1 VVLNFDQGAL
11 APSAILRYQGS
22 GRRYFL
28 TFASFVRLFLSFM
41 TSSRLW
47 RVPTVA
53 CRRLLPLAICGY
65 CTAMQKIALV
75 SIMLAAASGAPA
87 QAQDS
92 FVPRLLAAKHDYL
105 QALEVCLRRVIS
117 ASPTVTVKPEHIA
130 KGAIKTCLK
139 KDAAVRAT
147 RKRVYAFPSVDNFM
161 AGTDDKIFDFSVGL
175 ATVHIA
181 SRESR

>member
-1 VVLNFDQGAL
+1 MLNFDQSTL
-11 APSAILRYQGS
+11 APSAMPRQRTSLLLNICKLRPLVFEF
-22 GRRYFL
+22 RDDL
-28 TFASFVRLFLSFM
+28 AFM
-41 TSSRLW
+41 GVFRSSR
-47 RVPTVA
+47 R
-53 CRRLLPLAICGY
+53 RRLRPPAICGY

-105 QALEVCLRRVIS
+105 EALEVCLRRVIG
-117 ASPTVTVKPEHIA
+117 ASPTVMVKPEHIA

-181 SRESR
+181 SRGSR